1 MISHQIKTINKD
13 IKEIYQVEILDLKTT
28 ITEMENSLECLN
40 NKSEQAEERI
50 STFEYRS
57 ITQSEE
63 YKGKKWKKNKQ
74 NLRDVGKTNKH
85 AEIGMMGVP
94 EGEERKKRTE
104 SISEKTM
111 DKSFPN

>member
-1 MISHQIKTINKD
+1 MTSHQIKTINRD
-13 IKEIYQVEILDLKTT
+13 IKENYQVEILDLKTT

-63 YKGKKWKKNKQ
+63 YKGKKGKKINRASEMWGRPTSM
-74 NLRDVGKTNKH
+74 LRQV
-85 AEIGMMGVP
+85 
-94 EGEERKKRTE
+94 
-104 SISEKTM
+104 
-111 DKSFPN
+111 